1 MLIDKTGGFK
11 LIHLINGKYKTI
23 SIVGMSKNSGKTVAL
38 NHLIGEAYAE
48 GITIGITSIGRD
60 GESVDIVT
68 QTEKPR
74 IFAEEGTLIATAT
87 KMIDMGDAN
96 IEILKVTDYRS
107 PLGQI
112 VIGRVRDGGYV
123 QVAGPQLLSEIK
135 KVSDMMLSLGAGFV
149 IIDGAL
155 DRLSQAAPTI
165 SEATILSTGAIVSR
179 DMNKVIEETVH
190 VVKTLSLPE
199 IKDQEI
205 RDMAR
210 KLIEQDQIAIID
222 KDNNID
228 KIRLKTALN
237 AGHIMGEHIKED
249 SKYLIIP
256 GSLVKKTLEDLTR
269 TTRMYKNI
277 EIIITDG
284 TKIFIEP
291 REWLKFMRQG
301 VNIKVLDRINIIG
314 ITLNPYSPTG
324 YYFQPEE
331 FQRKI
336 RTYIKDIPTIDIV
349 LGGE

>member
-1 MLIDKTGGFK
+1 M
-11 LIHLINGKYKTI
+11 IHLINGKYKTV

-38 NHLIGEAYAE
+38 NHLIGEAYKE
-48 GITIGITSIGRD
+48 NITIGITSIGRD
-60 GESVDIVT
+60 GESLDIVT

-87 KMIDMGDAN
+87 KMLHMGDAN
-96 IEILKVTDYRS
+96 IEILKVTEFRS
-107 PLGQI
+107 PLGEI

-135 KVSDMMLSLGAGFV
+135 KVSDIMLDLGAEFV

-165 SEATILSTGAIVSR
+165 SEATILSTGAVLSR
-179 DMNKVIEETVH
+179 DMNRVIEETLH
-190 VVKTLSLPE
+190 VVKTLSLPQVE
-199 IKDQEI
+199 DENI
-205 RDMAR
+205 RQIAR
-210 KLIEQDQIAIID
+210 KLMDENQIALID
-222 KDNNID
+222 RDNNID
-228 KIRLKTALN
+228 IIPLRTALD
-237 AGHIMGEHIKED
+237 AGHIMGQHINEK

-269 TTRMYKNI
+269 TTRKYKNI

-301 VNIKVLDRINIIG
+301 VNIKVLDKINIITV
-314 ITLNPYSPTG
+314 TLNPYSPAG
-324 YYFQPEE
+324 YYFQPQD
-331 FQRKI
+331 FLSKMK
-336 RTYIKDIPTIDIV
+336 TYISTIPIVDLV